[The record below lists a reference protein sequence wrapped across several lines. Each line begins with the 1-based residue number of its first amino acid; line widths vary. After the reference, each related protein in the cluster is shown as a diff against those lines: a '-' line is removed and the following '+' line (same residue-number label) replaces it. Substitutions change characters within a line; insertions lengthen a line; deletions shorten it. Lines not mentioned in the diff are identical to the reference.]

1 MKKIYLS
8 PALHGSDNAT
18 RCPITCSEN
27 THCGQYMDI
36 VEKRLKALGFQ
47 VKRGGPETGTD
58 AMYDRVAES
67 NKWGANVHYVAHTNA
82 GGGRYSMTMCWNN
95 AKSKKWT
102 NILHKH
108 RQTIPTTH
116 KVVTNNELYE
126 IRATSAVCL
135 YDELFFHDNAADCQW
150 FHNGGMEKMAEE
162 TVKALCEIC
171 GVKYRATNAPTDE
184 SSKPATVVKPTTN
197 AASPR
202 AFSLNKEPLYAAST
216 SKTPSGTATG
226 RYYRWDN
233 KTLRGR
239 VRITTSPDYVGVAGK
254 VTGWVDAKAV
264 K

>member
-95 AKSKKWT
+95 AKSKKWA

-135 YDELFFHDNAADCQW
+135 YDELFFHDNAADCRW
-150 FHNGGMEKMAEE
+150 FHNGGME
-162 TVKALCEIC
+162 
-171 GVKYRATNAPTDE
+171 RWRR
-184 SSKPATVVKPTTN
+184 KPSRHYARS
-197 AASPR
+197 AASSIGQRTRRPPNRASRQPSSSPQQTPPR
-202 AFSLNKEPLYAAST
+202 RALF
-216 SKTPSGTATG
+216 
-226 RYYRWDN
+226 R
-233 KTLRGR
+233 
-239 VRITTSPDYVGVAGK
+239 
-254 VTGWVDAKAV
+254 
-264 K
+264 